1 VEEKMKL
8 YEKQFSVA
16 VYNTARLFGGHEEGG
31 WWYTD
36 REKVK
41 DVYKPMNKITLDK
54 YYNRIKKAVD
64 TVSFKHN
71 LSLEVHVFE
80 GKKAPKDY
88 SDQKHYE

>member
-1 VEEKMKL
+1 MKL

-41 DVYKPMNKITLDK
+41 DVLVTGATGGVGSIAVMILNH
-54 YYNRIKKAVD
+54 YNIA
-64 TVSFKHN
+64 
-71 LSLEVHVFE
+71 
-80 GKKAPKDY
+80 
-88 SDQKHYE
+88 